1 MRDGT
6 KPLRVGVRLDG
17 RAPRRWHLR
26 LLEAL
31 AALPGLDLFVAR
43 SPGPGGLPANAAL
56 LFAVEA
62 RLRRLPGDGPAAP
75 VPLAALAAYP
85 DFGPVDLGQ
94 PGLVLDL
101 CGDVA
106 PAPGLRVWRLTFDG
120 TCGEAGLLA
129 SLLAGRTPVAALVEG
144 ERVVAAGR
152 LGTESLTVMRAAF
165 EDGLVRTVDLIR
177 SALVGEGI
185 GEGAGACGWP
195 VCADAPPPISLSR
208 ATIGLRAVTILARTV
223 AARLHRLG
231 YRTPHWRVGWRHL
244 AGPDLID
251 LRRLPDHGWH
261 DLPDDGLRFYA
272 DPFPIVHGGR
282 TILFVE
288 EYPHATGR
296 GVISAVAFG
305 PDGPEGVPVPVL
317 EEPHHLSYP
326 FVFERDGAHWMIPES
341 GAAGTVDLY
350 RATAF
355 PGGWVKQATLISGVT
370 ASDATL
376 LEHGGRWWLFATVRE
391 QGFGQPE
398 RAARGAYS
406 DALHL
411 WSAPDFR
418 GPWTPHPRNPV
429 LIDFAAAR
437 PAGRIVARDGALIR
451 PVQDCR
457 RGYGAALALARIDR
471 LDEGGYAQTV
481 ETTLRAGPG
490 FPGSRLHTLNRTAA
504 FEFIDGSGSSPRYW
518 RRRPYS

>member
-1 MRDGT
+1 MPDGPP
-6 KPLRVGVRLDG
+6 PLRIGLRLDG

-31 AALPGLDLFVAR
+31 AARPGRILTVGRA
-43 SPGPGGLPANAAL
+43 PGPGGLPANAGL

-75 VPLAALAAYP
+75 VPPSALGAYP
-85 DFGPVDLGQ
+85 DLAPT
-94 PGLVLDL
+94 GLVLDL

-106 PAPGLRVWRLTFDG
+106 PAPGRRVWRLTFDG
-120 TCGEAGLLA
+120 ACGEAGLLA
-129 SLLAGRTPVAALVEG
+129 ALLAGRTPVAALMEG
-144 ERVVAAGR
+144 DRIVAAGR
-152 LGTESLTVMRAAF
+152 LGSESLTVMRTAF
-165 EDGLVRTVDLIR
+165 EDGLIRTVDLVR
-177 SALVGEGI
+177 AALAGDESGAPGLPPDAFLPPAPAGLSVTAI
-185 GEGAGACGWP
+185 GARAGKM
-195 VCADAPPPISLSR
+195 
-208 ATIGLRAVTILARTV
+208 LARTV
-223 AARLHRLG
+223 AARLHRLC

-244 AGPDLID
+244 AGPDVVD
-251 LRRLPDHGWH
+251 LRRLPHGWH

-272 DPFPIVHGGR
+272 DPFPIAQAGR

-317 EEPHHLSYP
+317 EAPHHLSYP
-326 FVFERDGAHWMIPES
+326 FVFERDGAHWMVPES
-341 GAAGTVDLY
+341 GGAGTIDLY

-355 PGGWVKQATLISGVT
+355 PGGWVKAATLVEGVT

-376 LEHGGRWWLFATVRE
+376 LERDGRWWLFATVRDFRL
-391 QGFGQPE
+391 GLPE
-398 RAARGAYS
+398 RAAQGAYS

-429 LIDFAAAR
+429 LVDFAAAR
-437 PAGRIVARDGALIR
+437 PAGRIVARGDALIR

-457 RGYGAALALARIDR
+457 RGYGEALSLARIDR
-471 LDEGGYAQTV
+471 LDDLGYAQTV
-481 ETTLRAGPG
+481 ETTLRAGLG
-490 FPGSRLHTLNRTAA
+490 FPGSRVHTLNRTEA
-504 FEFIDGSGSSPRYW
+504 FEFVDGSGSAPRYW
-518 RRRPYS
+518 ARRARS

>member
-1 MRDGT
+1 M
-6 KPLRVGVRLDG
+6 PLTLGVRLDG

-31 AALPGLDLFVAR
+31 AAPGRDLCVAR
-43 SPGPGGLPANAAL
+43 APGPGALPGNAGL

-75 VPLAALAAYP
+75 VPLSAFAAYP
-85 DFGPVDLGQ
+85 DLDAA
-94 PGLVLDL
+94 GLVLDL

-106 PAPGLRVWRLTFDG
+106 PAPGRRVWRLTFDG
-120 TCGEAGLLA
+120 ACGEAGLLA
-129 SLLAGRTPVAALVEG
+129 ALLAGRTPVAALLEG

-152 LGTESLTVMRAAF
+152 LGTESLTVMRTAF
-165 EDGLVRTVDLIR
+165 EDGLIRTVDLVR
-177 SALVGEGI
+177 AALAGDES
-185 GEGAGACGWP
+185 GAP
-195 VCADAPPPISLSR
+195 VLSSEAFLPPAPAGLSVP
-208 ATIGLRAVTILARTV
+208 AIGLRAGTMLARTV

-244 AGPDLID
+244 AGPDVID
-251 LRRLPDHGWH
+251 LRRLPSQGWH

-272 DPFPIVHGGR
+272 DPFPIVHAGR

-341 GAAGTVDLY
+341 GAAGTIDLY

-355 PGGWVKQATLISGVT
+355 PGGWVKTATLVADVT

-376 LEHGGRWWLFATVRE
+376 LEQAGRWWLFATVRDR
-391 QGFGQPE
+391 GLDLPD

-429 LIDFAAAR
+429 LVDFAAAR

-457 RGYGAALALARIDR
+457 RGYGEALSLARIDR
-471 LDEGGYAQTV
+471 LDAQGYAQTV

-490 FPGSRLHTLNRTAA
+490 FPGSRLHTLNRTEA
-504 FEFIDGSGSSPRYW
+504 FEFIDGSGSAPRF
-518 RRRPYS
+518 RRRGSSSKSG